1 MKLKKRL
8 LVTILVGLAVF
19 VIAFATTA
27 ALAGPPE
34 PQVPPPGSED
44 ERIQLADE
52 DFDGWRYAAYREGKN
67 VVLQITLEDTSLE
80 GLEAFRAVNRQMARD
95 LVRQQEMLK
104 VSVVLNQP
112 LSLAEFTELVEKY
125 GLHVYGFQVRVI
137 DGRGDRVTLFGSSD
151 GDQLVR
157 EDLLQTMLERVQD
170 QTGEATLL
178 GVTTIDAEL
187 SPSGY
192 DVLSKEQVVFLVD
205 LTPGFAEYHI
215 QKQRASLLEADDFVT
230 IAAYPVYWYLESNR
244 QAQP

>member
-1 MKLKKRL
+1 MKLKKHL

-19 VIAFATTA
+19 VIAFAATA

-34 PQVPPPGSED
+34 PQVPPPGSE
-44 ERIQLADE
+44 RIQLADE
-52 DFDGWRYAAYREGKN
+52 DFDGWRYTAYREEKN
-67 VVLQITLEDTSLE
+67 VVLQITLEDTSPE
-80 GLEAFRAVNRQMARD
+80 GLESFRTVNRQMARD

-125 GLHVYGFQVRVI
+125 GLHVYGFQVRII

-157 EDLLQTMLERVQD
+157 KDLLQTMLERVQD

-178 GVTTIDAEL
+178 AACRRENCDSIIAIEKVMGISAITQNSNTCDDYI
-187 SPSGY
+187 
-192 DVLSKEQVVFLVD
+192 
-205 LTPGFAEYHI
+205 TC
-215 QKQRASLLEADDFVT
+215 KQGLHVHKTVRE
-230 IAAYPVYWYLESNR
+230 
-244 QAQP
+244 

>member
-1 MKLKKRL
+1 MKLKKHL

-19 VIAFATTA
+19 VIAFAATA

-34 PQVPPPGSED
+34 PQVPPPGS

-52 DFDGWRYAAYREGKN
+52 DFDGWRYAAYREEKN
-67 VVLQITLEDTSLE
+67 VVLQITLEDTSPE
-80 GLEAFRAVNRQMARD
+80 GLESFRAVNRQMARD
-95 LVRQQEMLK
+95 LVRQQEILK

-125 GLHVYGFQVRVI
+125 GLHVYGFQVRII

-157 EDLLQTMLERVQD
+157 KDLLQTMLERVQD
-170 QTGEATLL
+170 QTGDATLL

-205 LTPGFAEYHI
+205 LTPGFAEYHM

-230 IAAYPVYWYLESNR
+230 ISAYPVYWYLESNR